1 MPPPMSLS
9 ALPLGER
16 DRVLLIRLG
25 AVGDVLRT
33 LPALHLIR
41 SSFPHV
47 HLAWIVEDLS
57 LDLLAGHPEID
68 EVIRFPRLELL
79 AALGSRR
86 PAAPLAGLCRSLR
99 AGRFDVALDFQ
110 GSLKSG
116 LVALLSGARR
126 RVGFSP
132 RHCRELSFLLT
143 NDWARPRS
151 RLLNR
156 VEKNLTLAERI
167 GATGDEVAM
176 ILPET
181 PDEGARAESIVRTLA
196 PRREPIVVLFPGTS
210 RRQAHKRWPSG
221 RYAALAARIR
231 RLGGAV
237 PVVTWG
243 PGEEALARVVVD
255 ASEGGAVLSPLLG
268 LRLLAAL
275 LRRAALFVGA
285 DTGPMHLAWAVG
297 CPVIALFGPTDPRL
311 NAPLGT
317 GNVVLRRG
325 PTMEDLP
332 VQDVVDAV
340 EGILH
345 HPGAASRPAAHLF
358 PRPAPSRSAEGAA
371 R

>member
-1 MPPPMSLS
+1 MSVS
-9 ALPLGER
+9 AVPLGER

-33 LPALHLIR
+33 LPALHMIR
-41 SSFPHV
+41 TRFPRL
-47 HLAWIVEDLS
+47 HLAWIVEDLA
-57 LDLLAGHPEID
+57 LDLLSGHPEID
-68 EVIRFPRLELL
+68 EVIRFPRPELL
-79 AALGSRR
+79 AALRSGR
-86 PAAPLAGLCRSLR
+86 PAAPLADLRRSLR
-99 AGRFDVALDFQ
+99 ARRFDVALDFQ

-116 LVALLSGARR
+116 LVAFLSGAPR

-132 RHCRELSFLLT
+132 RHCRELSFLFT

-151 RLLNR
+151 RVLNR
-156 VEKNLTLAERI
+156 VEKNLALAERL

-181 PDEGARAESIVRTLA
+181 PGEGARAESIVRTLA
-196 PRREPIVVLFPGTS
+196 PRGEPIVLLSPGTS
-210 RRQAHKRWPSG
+210 RRQAHKRWPAE
-221 RYAALAARIR
+221 RYATLASRIR
-231 RLGGAV
+231 RLGDAR
-237 PVVTWG
+237 PVVAWG
-243 PGEEALARVVVD
+243 PGEETMARAVVD
-255 ASEGGAVLSPLLG
+255 ASQGGAVLAPPLS

-317 GNVVLRRG
+317 DHVVLRRG
-325 PTMEDLP
+325 RSMDALP
-332 VQDVVDAV
+332 VQDVVEAA
-340 EGILH
+340 ERALR
-345 HPGAASRPAAHLF
+345 HPPPASRQAATLF
-358 PRPAPSRSAEGAA
+358 PRAALSRFAEDAA